1 MTEFR
6 YEVRPH
12 AFSAT
17 QTYALHADALSVRV
31 DEAVERIPYGEI
43 ESLRLIRYGSFG
55 GLQGQCTIK
64 IRKHG
69 KLNVRSHHYVSLGNF
84 ESRTAA
90 YVPFVRELC
99 RRIHA
104 ANPGAAFTRGNRG
117 LQIVWGIVLL
127 ISVFGWIGWIAAQVE
142 NTAESWRDV
151 GAFVVMAMA
160 SLIGAWGVVQ
170 NHPKSF
176 DPLEPPLS

>member
-1 MTEFR
+1 MTEYR

-12 AFSAT
+12 SFSGT
-17 QTYALHADALSVRV
+17 KTYELQDDALSVQDGGATQRV
-31 DEAVERIPYGEI
+31 PYSEI
-43 ESLRLIRYGSFG
+43 TRVGLIRYGSFG

-64 IRKHG
+64 TRKHG
-69 KLNVRSHHYVSLGNF
+69 KLMLRSHHFISLGNF
-84 ESRTAA
+84 ESRTAT
-90 YVPFVRELC
+90 YVPFIRELC
-99 RRIHA
+99 RRTHA

-151 GAFVVMAMA
+151 SAFVVMAMA

-176 DPLEPPLS
+176 DPFEPPLG